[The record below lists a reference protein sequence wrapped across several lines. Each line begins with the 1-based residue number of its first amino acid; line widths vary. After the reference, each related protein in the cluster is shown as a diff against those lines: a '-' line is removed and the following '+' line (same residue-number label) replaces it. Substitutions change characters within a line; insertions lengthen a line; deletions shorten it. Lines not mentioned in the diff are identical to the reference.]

1 MNSIIRIVK
10 KFYIITSKHQKHRI
24 IQLAVL
30 MIVGGFLETMS
41 VSLMLPFVSTVM
53 EPEKTMHNEWII
65 RVCNIFNIE
74 SSRQFLFYVAI
85 LLALVYIFKNIY
97 LILEYNIHY
106 RFVYTNMFAMQERL
120 LDTLIHR
127 PYEYYLNISSGE
139 VIRIINNDTTATFG
153 LLMTLLSLFSE
164 LVVSAM
170 LIVAIFIITPVV
182 TVAIA
187 VLLLA
192 LLFVINFFLKP
203 VMRREGM
210 NQQKA
215 GTGMMKWLLQSIQG
229 IKELKV
235 MGKERYFQDNYQR
248 YGTLYIRSLRR
259 SQTLSSIPR
268 FLIEA
273 ISMSAFFFIVAVLIG
288 RGGDITS
295 IVPILSSVAM
305 AALRLMPSINRIS
318 TALAQVSYNE
328 PMLDELI
335 SNLKVLGDTEDV
347 SFDMKF
353 EEVKKNESKKIFPKL
368 SKEIELSGIYYRYPN
383 TEQYVL
389 ENADISIKKGD
400 SVGIVGASGAGKTTL
415 VDIILG
421 LLSLER
427 GAILVDGEDIS
438 NNIDSWHGQI
448 GYIPQM
454 IFMLDDTIRAN
465 VAFGIDEEKRSDE
478 AVWKALHEAAIDDFV
493 RGLPKGLD
501 TEIGERGLRL
511 SGGQRQRI
519 GIARALY
526 PNPSVLIF
534 DEATSS
540 LDSETEIAI
549 MDSINRLHRQKT
561 IIIIAHRL
569 TTIEGCDHVFR
580 VSNGKISIER

>member
-1 MNSIIRIVK
+1 MNSINRIVK
-10 KFYIITSKHQKHRI
+10 KFFIILSKHQKHRI
-24 IQLAVL
+24 FQLAVL
-30 MIVGGFLETMS
+30 MIFGGFLETMS
-41 VSLMLPFVSTVM
+41 VSLMLPFVSAVM
-53 EPEKTMHNEWII
+53 EPEKTMHNELVIWI
-65 RVCNIFNIE
+65 CNIFNIE
-74 SSRQFLFYVAI
+74 SSRQFLLYVAI
-85 LLALVYIFKNIY
+85 LLAFVYIFKNIY
-97 LILEYNIHY
+97 LMLEYNIHY
-106 RFVYTNMFAMQERL
+106 RFVYSNMFAMQERL

-139 VIRIINNDTTATFG
+139 VIRIVGSDTAATFA
-153 LLMTLLSLFSE
+153 LLMTLLSLFTE
-164 LVVSAM
+164 LIVSAM

-187 VLLLA
+187 VILLA

-203 VMRREGM
+203 IMRREGK

-215 GTGMMKWLLQSIQG
+215 GAGMTKWLLQSIQG

-248 YGTLYIRSLRR
+248 YGTQYVRSLRR

-273 ISMSAFFFIVAVLIG
+273 ISMSAFFLIVAVLIG
-288 RGGDITS
+288 RGDELLS
-295 IVPILSSVAM
+295 IVPILSAVAM

-318 TALAQVSYNE
+318 AALAQVSYNE

-335 SNLKVLGDTEDV
+335 NNLKVLGGTEDV
-347 SFDMKF
+347 SFDMEF
-353 EEVKKNESKKIFPKL
+353 DEAQKNEPKKFLPKL
-368 SKEIELSGIYYRYPN
+368 SKEIDMSGIYYRYPN
-383 TEQYVL
+383 TERYVL
-389 ENADISIKKGD
+389 ENADINIEKGD

-415 VDIILG
+415 VDILLG
-421 LLSLER
+421 LLSPER
-427 GAILVDGEDIS
+427 GAILVDGESIS
-438 NNIDSWHGQI
+438 NNIDIWHRQI

-465 VAFGIDEEKRSDE
+465 VAFGIDEEECSDE
-478 AVWKALHEAAIDDFV
+478 AVWSALHEAAIDDFV

-540 LDSETEIAI
+540 LDNDTETAI

-561 IIIIAHRL
+561 MIIIAHRL

-580 VSNGKISIER
+580 VNNGKITKER